1 MHTINTV
8 APFHAERDSDIIG
21 VINRTIIGTAR
32 IACLCPTV
40 VTARENTL
48 QIFNTRIYP
57 LKK

>member
-8 APFHAERDSDIIG
+8 APDHAERDSDIIG
-21 VINRTIIGTAR
+21 VINRTIIGRAR
-32 IACLCPTV
+32 IACLCPVV